1 MIGEGVTV
9 LDGVHICEGAAIAP
23 GSVVTPRKTVGS
35 GEVWAGIPARKVRT
49 LSAAE
54 KEEIRK
60 MCSDLTEVG
69 ARKRSDAQSANLHAE
84 ETAKDYKQ
92 LIVDAADAED
102 RATSD
107 IHYAYN
113 PTPNGVKPHSRGLI
127 YDRLPPEFDDPE
139 EAPAVVH
146 RPDANEL
153 RDLKYDVVQ
162 TDEEEYAKLAHLPDF
177 EVDPKSKV

>member
-69 ARKRSDAQSANLHAE
+69 ARERGDAQSANLHAE

-102 RATSD
+102 RATRD

-113 PTPNGVKPHSRGLI
+113 PNPNGVNPHRRGLI

>member
-1 MIGEGVTV
+1 M
-9 LDGVHICEGAAIAP
+9 
-23 GSVVTPRKTVGS
+23 VTPRKTVGS
-35 GEVWAGIPARKVRT
+35 GEVWAGIPARKVRVLT
-49 LSAAE
+49 AAE

-69 ARKRSDAQSANLHAE
+69 ACEGSEAQNAKLHAV
-84 ETAKDYKQ
+84 ETAKDYEQ
-92 LIVDAADAED
+92 LAADAED
-102 RATSD
+102 RATRD
-107 IHYAYN
+107 INYAYN
-113 PTPNGVKPHSRGLI
+113 PNPNGVNPQRRGLI
-127 YDRLPPEFDDPE
+127 YDRLPPEYDDPE

-177 EVDPKSKV
+177 EVDKK

>member
-1 MIGEGVTV
+1 M

-84 ETAKDYKQ
+84 ETANQLFICSSYLSRLFKKQTGESFIQYVTRVKMEKAVELLKDPQYKTYQ
-92 LIVDAADAED
+92 VSQMLGYKTSRYFSRLF
-102 RATSD
+102 RAQTGM
-107 IHYAYN
+107 N
-113 PTPNGVKPHSRGLI
+113 PSEYRGRVLHVGG
-127 YDRLPPEFDDPE
+127 EFDE
-139 EAPAVVH
+139 
-146 RPDANEL
+146 N
-153 RDLKYDVVQ
+153 
-162 TDEEEYAKLAHLPDF
+162 
-177 EVDPKSKV
+177 